1 MDDGIRLTADGDLS
15 RAGRTLTAMRSGTES
30 RWRLS
35 SPGNRVMWAVVAA
48 FVVWLASRSG
58 ALALVTG
65 GIVFGVLTAISAGRR
80 R

>member
-1 MDDGIRLTADGDLS
+1 MQ
-15 RAGRTLTAMRSGTES
+15 SGTES

-48 FVVWLASRSG
+48 LVVWLGSRSG
-58 ALALVTG
+58 GLALVVG
-65 GIVFGVLTAISAGRR
+65 AVVFGVLTAISAGRR